1 MGDGSPRLDGGHLG
15 ETVRTAHSS
24 QREKKQW
31 PGWWWGEE
39 ASRIGCWKRAGVVRR
54 PPTPTDWQC

>member
-24 QREKKQW
+24 QREKNS
-31 PGWWWGEE
+31 GLDGGGE
-39 ASRIGCWKRAGVVRR
+39 RKPAGSVAGKEQV
-54 PPTPTDWQC
+54 W